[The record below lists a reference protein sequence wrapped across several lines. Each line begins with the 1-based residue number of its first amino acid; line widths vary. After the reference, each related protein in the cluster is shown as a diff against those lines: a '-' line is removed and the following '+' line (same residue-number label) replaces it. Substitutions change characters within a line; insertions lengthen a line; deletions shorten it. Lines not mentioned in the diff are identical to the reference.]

1 MLVQKPTWHG
11 RLGRLWSQFLPGCN
25 WCSYRKNFQKCIST
39 CLNVLSY
46 PGLVSS
52 SPTSENVVF
61 AASLVSSS
69 TFDHLRKRRLA
80 LLASRCKLSP
90 CKCREAATVSRN
102 KHNQNTNFTY
112 FTIWSTHRTQKKKQ
126 HIPVWGE
133 LQKRTIPSAKSS
145 MLNAEFHSQCRLARV
160 SLSLCNNIFE
170 INISFQSSGQQ
181 DKSLLD
187 FRLR

>member
-1 MLVQKPTWHG
+1 MLLQKPTWHG
-11 RLGRLWSQFLPGCN
+11 RLGRLWSQFLPGCS
-25 WCSYRKNFQKCIST
+25 WCSSRKNVQKCIST
-39 CLNVLSY
+39 FLHVLSY

-52 SPTSENVVF
+52 SPTSENLVF

-69 TFDHLRKRRLA
+69 TFDHLRKCRLVRWQVAASHRRANVEKQRLYPETNTIKTLT
-80 LLASRCKLSP
+80 LLYGLHI
-90 CKCREAATVSRN
+90 E
-102 KHNQNTNFTY
+102 
-112 FTIWSTHRTQKKKQ
+112 THKKKKQ

-181 DKSLLD
+181 DMSLLD

>member
-1 MLVQKPTWHG
+1 MFIENKRPKMHLNFSQCAIISRSGFILSHIRKPYF
-11 RLGRLWSQFLPGCN
+11 RP
-25 WCSYRKNFQKCIST
+25 
-39 CLNVLSY
+39 
-46 PGLVSS
+46 
-52 SPTSENVVF
+52 
-61 AASLVSSS
+61 SSS
-69 TFDHLRKRRLA
+69 TFDHLRKCRLVRWQVAASHRRANVEKQRLYPETNTIKTLT
-80 LLASRCKLSP
+80 LLYGLHI
-90 CKCREAATVSRN
+90 E
-102 KHNQNTNFTY
+102 
-112 FTIWSTHRTQKKKQ
+112 THKKKKQ

-181 DKSLLD
+181 DMSLLD

>member
-1 MLVQKPTWHG
+1 MVDLVDYEASFCPDATDVHTEKTSKNASQLVSMCYHIQVWFHPLPHQKTLFSQPP
-11 RLGRLWSQFLPGCN
+11 WSALPLSIIFESVALLC
-25 WCSYRKNFQKCIST
+25 WQVAASYRRA
-39 CLNVLSY
+39 NVEKQRLY
-46 PGLVSS
+46 PETNTIKTLTLLYGLHI
-52 SPTSENVVF
+52 E
-61 AASLVSSS
+61 
-69 TFDHLRKRRLA
+69 
-80 LLASRCKLSP
+80 
-90 CKCREAATVSRN
+90 
-102 KHNQNTNFTY
+102 
-112 FTIWSTHRTQKKKQ
+112 THKKKKQ

-181 DKSLLD
+181 DMSLLD

>member
-1 MLVQKPTWHG
+1 MLLQKPTWHG

-25 WCSYRKNFQKCIST
+25 WCSSRKNVQKCIST
-39 CLNVLSY
+39 FLNVLSY

-90 CKCREAATVSRN
+90 CKCREAASVSRN
-102 KHNQNTNFTY
+102 KHNQNTKIY
-112 FTIWSTHRTQKKKQ
+112 YLYICSTHRNPQKKETT
-126 HIPVWGE
+126 HPCMR
-133 LQKRTIPSAKSS
+133 RTSKAHYP
-145 MLNAEFHSQCRLARV
+145 QCKIFNVERRI
-160 SLSLCNNIFE
+160 SLSV
-170 INISFQSSGQQ
+170 SPSQG
-181 DKSLLD
+181 
-187 FRLR
+187 